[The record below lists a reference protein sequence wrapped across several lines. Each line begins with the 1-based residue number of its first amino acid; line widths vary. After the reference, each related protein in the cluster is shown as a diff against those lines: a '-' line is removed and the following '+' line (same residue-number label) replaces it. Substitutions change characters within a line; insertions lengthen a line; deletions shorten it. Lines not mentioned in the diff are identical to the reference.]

1 MSDGKV
7 GYGKPPKHSRF
18 KKGVS
23 GNPKGRPKRQA
34 PELGDVIKAVLDVT
48 VDYSEGGRTQTASR
62 RELAV
67 RRHLRNA
74 LKGDIE
80 AAEALLKIRAQAQKK
95 QGTTA
100 TVVEICDLLPD
111 NAPRPKTR
119 DRHQPARKGRASCQR
134 SLESLR

>member
-1 MSDGKV
+1 MNDGKV

-23 GNPKGRPKRQA
+23 GNPKGRPKRQP
-34 PELGDVIKAVLDVT
+34 PELGEVIKAVLDAT

-74 LKGDIE
+74 LKGDIG
-80 AAEALLKIRAQAQKK
+80 AAEALLKIRSQAQKK
-95 QGTTA
+95 QGAAA
-100 TVVEICDLLPD
+100 TLVEICDLLPD
-111 NAPRPKTR
+111 DAPRPQAR
-119 DRHQPARKGRASCQR
+119 DPHPVGEER
-134 SLESLR
+134 

>member
-23 GNPKGRPKRQA
+23 GNPKGRPKRQP
-34 PELGDVIKAVLDVT
+34 PELGEVIKAVLDAT

-74 LKGDIE
+74 LKGDIG
-80 AAEALLKIRAQAQKK
+80 AAEALLKIRSQAQKK

-100 TVVEICDLLPD
+100 IVVEICDLLPD
-111 NAPRPKTR
+111 DAPRAKAQDPR
-119 DRHQPARKGRASCQR
+119 PAGQ
-134 SLESLR
+134 EG